1 MELGKKS
8 GKTELGKME
17 LPVDEVAHEA
27 TDGSKE
33 KNLATVEERGHLRW
47 C

>member
-8 GKTELGKME
+8 RKME
-17 LPVDEVAHEA
+17 LSVDEVAHEA

-33 KNLATVEERGHLRW
+33 KNLDTVKGRGHVWWR
-47 C
+47 